1 MHFIRAQDD
10 YVASLHDDVYASL
23 NDEERAMLGFEIVAE
38 YTGRVF
44 PRFPGD
50 RRSNSNAR
58 YPFIP
63 ELRRGG
69 DKHAEPFEGMGSNEH

>member
-23 NDEERAMLGFEIVAE
+23 SDEERAMLGFEIVSE
-38 YTGRVF
+38 HTGRVF

-50 RRSNSNAR
+50 RRANTNAR
-58 YPFIP
+58 YPYIP
-63 ELRRGG
+63 ELRRGVE
-69 DKHAEPFEGMGSNEH
+69 KHAEPFEGMGSNEH